1 MTIAS
6 LQLTK
11 EKALTTLKLFQNFAN
26 KFISHSKIS
35 SLASYFSVQGSPEIK
50 RGAKKDWWKLYQKLK
65 LGDYLQIIFKK
76 LSTFKLY
83 EFFSLC
89 PGHFWLYQT
98 NEINLT
104 QHYFNY

>member
-26 KFISHSKIS
+26 KFISQSKIS

-50 RGAKKDWWKLYQKLK
+50 RGKEFTQQWRNSKEKEKLK
-65 LGDYLQIIFKK
+65 
-76 LSTFKLY
+76 
-83 EFFSLC
+83 
-89 PGHFWLYQT
+89 
-98 NEINLT
+98 
-104 QHYFNY
+104 